1 MANSMSFLLL
11 LSLLAFAP
19 LCLCNPNLQFYNN
32 SCPQA
37 QLIVKSIL
45 TSYFVFHPGY
55 AAQILSL
62 HFHDYFGC
70 DGSVLLDSSESIVNE
85 KESNNDRDS
94 LRGFIRECPSTV
106 SCADILTIAASDS
119 VVLTGGPS
127 WLVSLGRRDSRDASI
142 SGSNNNIPASNCTF
156 QILQTKFEQQGLNI
170 TDLVALSGILLKL
183 CLCLESF

>member
-62 HFHDYFGC
+62 HFHDYFVMISPY
-70 DGSVLLDSSESIVNE
+70 DLPTRLVVLLHKTSHY
-85 KESNNDRDS
+85 
-94 LRGFIRECPSTV
+94 
-106 SCADILTIAASDS
+106 
-119 VVLTGGPS
+119 
-127 WLVSLGRRDSRDASI
+127 
-142 SGSNNNIPASNCTF
+142 
-156 QILQTKFEQQGLNI
+156 
-170 TDLVALSGILLKL
+170 
-183 CLCLESF
+183 